1 LSLTIWHWGLDKAFS
16 YLIWSFSLLDYH
28 DTMRRY
34 GIMFE
39 RILVPLDGS
48 EIAESVLPYVEDL
61 ASTHKSKIVLL
72 RVALAHTLPG
82 QDEIKAE
89 VSVVREAE
97 EYLKGVEERL
107 KKEGFAVESHVRY
120 GKGAEEIVDFCQEP
134 NIDAVAM
141 FTHGRAGI
149 GRWLLGSV
157 AEKVVHHCPIPTLLF
172 RPKGQ

>member
-1 LSLTIWHWGLDKAFS
+1 LSLTIWHWGLDKALS
-16 YLIWSFSLLDYH
+16 DLIWSFSLLDYH
-28 DTMRRY
+28 DTMRRD
-34 GIMFE
+34 GIMFD

-48 EIAESVLPYVEDL
+48 GIAESILPYVEDL

-89 VSVVREAE
+89 VEVVREAE
-97 EYLKGVEERL
+97 GYLKGVEEGLRE
-107 KKEGFAVESHVRY
+107 KGFDVESHVRY
-120 GKGAEEIVDFCQEP
+120 GKGADEIVDFCQEP

-141 FTHGRAGI
+141 FTHGRTGV

-157 AEKVVHHCPIPTLLF
+157 AEKVVRHCPIPTLLF
-172 RPKGQ
+172 RPKE

>member
-1 LSLTIWHWGLDKAFS
+1 
-16 YLIWSFSLLDYH
+16 
-28 DTMRRY
+28 
-34 GIMFE
+34 MFK

-48 EIAESVLPYVEDL
+48 EVAETILPYVEDL
-61 ASTHKSKIVLL
+61 AATHKARIILL

-89 VSVVREAE
+89 VEAIHEAE

-107 KKEGFAVESHVRY
+107 KKKDFDVESHVRY
-120 GKGAEEIVDFCQEP
+120 GKGAEEIIDFCQEP
-134 NIDAVAM
+134 NIDAIAM
-141 FTHGRAGI
+141 FTHGRTGI

-157 AEKVVHHCPIPTLLF
+157 AEKVVRHCPIPTLLF

>member
-1 LSLTIWHWGLDKAFS
+1 
-16 YLIWSFSLLDYH
+16 
-28 DTMRRY
+28 
-34 GIMFE
+34 MFE

-48 EIAESVLPYVEDL
+48 EVAETILPYVEGL
-61 ASTHKSKIVLL
+61 AATHKAKIVLL

-97 EYLKGVEERL
+97 DYLKGVEERL
-107 KKEGFAVESHVRY
+107 RKKGFDVESHVRY

-141 FTHGRAGI
+141 FTHGRTGI

-157 AEKVVHHCPIPTLLF
+157 AEKVVRHCPIPTLLF
-172 RPKGQ
+172 RPKEQ